1 MAKIAVGYRPE
12 MIYLAVCCGGTMISH
27 VNDAGFWIVNQYF
40 GMTVAQSL
48 KTWSTA
54 KFIVAIFGMGIIM
67 VGSGGD
73 RMTKRRDFHF
83 YDGSRCGPGR
93 ARTDAR
99 VRAVRVPTS

>member
-1 MAKIAVGYRPE
+1 MATVAILTSAGIIAPMAKFSPRYSPE

-54 KFIVAIFGMGIIM
+54 KFGVAILGIGIILLIQ
-67 VGSGGD
+67 
-73 RMTKRRDFHF
+73 
-83 YDGSRCGPGR
+83 
-93 ARTDAR
+93 
-99 VRAVRVPTS
+99 AVFG